1 MAGHLHACFAQT
13 GCKYELKDAKKD
25 KEDARHHPQV
35 EAGHVRH
42 PGHNQHQI
50 LVVSCCQ
57 IHCTIKVLLHAYL
70 GTFCLTLPNIAVT
83 VSNVVIPM
91 ETLPG
96 TDSTDMKRESQA
108 RLTKTME
115 GKKVR

>member
-1 MAGHLHACFAQT
+1 MT
-13 GCKYELKDAKKD
+13 
-25 KEDARHHPQV
+25 
-35 EAGHVRH
+35 
-42 PGHNQHQI
+42 NI
-50 LVVSCCQ
+50 LYNNSS
-57 IHCTIKVLLHAYL
+57 IIYSSFGPYL
-70 GTFCLTLPNIAVT
+70 GTFCLKLPNMAVT

-96 TDSTDMKRESQA
+96 TDSTEMKRESQA

>member
-1 MAGHLHACFAQT
+1 MLTNIMCNNSSITCSSFV
-13 GCKYELKDAKKD
+13 
-25 KEDARHHPQV
+25 P
-35 EAGHVRH
+35 
-42 PGHNQHQI
+42 
-50 LVVSCCQ
+50 
-57 IHCTIKVLLHAYL
+57 YL
-70 GTFCLTLPNIAVT
+70 GTFCLTLPNMAVT

-96 TDSTDMKRESQA
+96 TDSTEMKRESQA